1 MSRHTSRSLN
11 ETAQRALEFCWI
23 TNTSIRVVYQRFF
36 ECITTSAFIQTRSVL
51 GNLTCMVENTDKPLF
66 KQQLNSCI
74 SLPCNGVKWTWD
86 KNQTNLKWPFSRSS
100 FNCFNYTEL
109 LWWLCSVTLWKW
121 ICCIVWKVRGTWT
134 QTTGNKDSHVATFGL
149 FVACR
154 WVPVPVVCHAV
165 SQLLPGA

>member
-11 ETAQRALEFCWI
+11 ETAHRALEFCWI

-86 KNQTNLKWPFSRSS
+86 KNQTQIWNDRSAGLPSTASITPSSCGGCAQSHFGNEFAASFERCVELGLKQQ
-100 FNCFNYTEL
+100 EIKIL
-109 LWWLCSVTLWKW
+109 TLQPLD
-121 ICCIVWKVRGTWT
+121 C
-134 QTTGNKDSHVATFGL
+134 
-149 FVACR
+149 
-154 WVPVPVVCHAV
+154 
-165 SQLLPGA
+165 LLPVGECLCQ